1 MVNFYLNLYVKVI
14 SSLVFERVSFI
25 LDDRFAVPEFT
36 SFASLVFSYVILLQ
50 LDHRISLFL
59 LTMTSSK
66 FIHPTS
72 FLVFLSILFSCSFD
86 EWNSEQLS
94 TYVAF
99 GFDFVSSALSH
110 F

>member
-1 MVNFYLNLYVKVI
+1 MENFYLKLYATVI
-14 SSLVFERVSFI
+14 SLLVFELVLFI

-36 SFASLVFSYVILLQ
+36 SFASSVFSYVILLQ
-50 LDHRISLFL
+50 WDHRISSIPS
-59 LTMTSSK
+59 TMTSLKS
-66 FIHPTS
+66 IHPTF

-99 GFDFVSSALSH
+99 GFDFVS
-110 F
+110 